1 MGRRRGFGKIK
12 KIKVA
17 PFELIDGDAKPLP
30 EPYRLMAQVRKD
42 WHPDIEDAK
51 IALAWRKGFKAD
63 KDGHLCLGKCIKAAE
78 LQKEFIEYDFI
89 ILLNFEVWN
98 EKEFTKEKKIALLD
112 HELCHA
118 GESLDKEGEPKVDGK
133 GRRVWRIVQHDI
145 QEFHAIVRRH
155 GTYMKDLERF
165 AEALLA
171 HKQKSIPFPAEE
183 KPAEAAAVVN

>member
-1 MGRRRGFGKIK
+1 MGRRRGFGRVK

-17 PFELIDGDAKPLP
+17 PFELIDANLKPLP
-30 EPYRLMAQVRKD
+30 EPYKLMAQVRKD
-42 WHPDIEDAK
+42 WHPDIKEAK

-63 KDGHLCLGKCIKAAE
+63 KDGHLTLGKCIKAAE
-78 LQKEFIEYDFI
+78 LQKEFVDYDFV

-112 HELCHA
+112 HELCHC
-118 GESLDKEGEPKVDGK
+118 GEALDKEGEPKVDAK
-133 GRRVWRIVQHDI
+133 GRRVWRIVKHDLE
-145 QEFHAIVRRH
+145 EFHAIVRRH
-155 GTYMKDLERF
+155 GTYKRDLEHF

-171 HKQKSIPFPAEE
+171 HKQKSIPFPEAE